1 MVIVSLLGYTD
12 YDWVGDALERMSTI
26 GCIFQLGSSH
36 ISWSSKNLRT
46 LSLSSYEVEYRE
58 VEEGMWIQHV
68 LIELG
73 LVQKY
78 TTELRCDNHSGI

>member
-12 YDWVGDALERMSTI
+12 YHWVRDALERMSTT
-26 GCIFQLGSSH
+26 GCILQLGSSP
-36 ISWSSKNLRT
+36 ISWSSKKLRT

-58 VEEGMWIQHV
+58 VEEAMWIQHV
-68 LIELG
+68 LTELG

-78 TTELRCDNHSGI
+78 PNELRCDNHSGI